1 MERKDLKEKDI
12 CVDVTG
18 ASKLDE
24 ELVRRVVGIG
34 VKKFISPDPTISK
47 DIKEIGGKGV
57 EVWSVEGENTD
68 LRLVEGFDLDKIET
82 VKQDQRVGI
91 RINIASK
98 ADEENIVKAAK
109 MGASVVVVSATD
121 WKVIPIENLIA
132 ELHKSDTELFFV
144 IKDAQEAKLMAET
157 LELGVDGVVT
167 KLSEK
172 ENIEEIFNAL
182 RPAEEFLELT
192 PARIVEIRQV
202 GSGDRACIDTC
213 SLLRIGE
220 GMLIGSQSAAFFL
233 VHSESIE
240 TEFVA
245 SRPFR
250 VNAGPVHAYILMAN
264 GKTKYLSEISSGD
277 EVLVVDADGAT
288 RNAIVGRSKI
298 EKRPLLLIKARAGDF
313 EMSTL
318 CQNAETIRLV
328 TKDKEPIAVTELSEG
343 HEVLVHLAG
352 SARHFGMAVEE
363 ETIIE
368 K

>member
-1 MERKDLKEKDI
+1 MKEKEV

-18 ASKLDE
+18 VSKLDE
-24 ELVRRVVGIG
+24 ELVRCVVGIG
-34 VKKFISPDPTISK
+34 VKKFISPDPSISK
-47 DIKEIGGKGV
+47 NIKEIGGEGV
-57 EVWSVEGENTD
+57 EVWSIEGENTD
-68 LRLVEGFDLDKIET
+68 LKLLEGFDPDKIEAI
-82 VKQDQRVGI
+82 KQDQPVGV
-91 RINIASK
+91 RINIALK
-98 ADEENIVKAAK
+98 TDEENVVKAAK

-121 WKVIPIENLIA
+121 WKVIPVENLIA
-132 ELHKSDTELFFV
+132 ELHKTNTELFFSV
-144 IKDAQEAKLMAET
+144 KDAQEAKLMAET

-172 ENIEEIFNAL
+172 EDIEEILNVL
-182 RPAEEFLELT
+182 RPTEEFLELT
-192 PARIVEIRQV
+192 PAKIVEIRQV

-233 VHSESIE
+233 VHSETIE

-264 GKTKYLSEISSGD
+264 GKTKYLSEIASGD

-288 RNAIVGRSKI
+288 RTAIVGRSKI
-298 EKRPLLLIKARAGDF
+298 EKRPLLLIKAKVGDF

-328 TKDKEPIAVTELSEG
+328 TKNKDPIAVTELKEG
-343 HEVLVHLAG
+343 DEVLVHLAG